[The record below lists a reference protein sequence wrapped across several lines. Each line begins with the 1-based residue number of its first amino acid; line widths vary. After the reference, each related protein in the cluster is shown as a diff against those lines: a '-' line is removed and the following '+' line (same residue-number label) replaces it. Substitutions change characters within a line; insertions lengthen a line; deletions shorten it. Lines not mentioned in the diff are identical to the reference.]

1 MLRIKAKKQ
10 LPPLSDKV
18 VHDRLLKS
26 IRRTIR
32 KSGISADE
40 KIKIIVSLIVETG
53 GVDVCSCYV
62 ARPGDVLELYATKG
76 LDERATHETFL
87 RVGEGLVG
95 EIALKRKPQAF
106 EDIWNHASFVYKP
119 ETGEKAFQSLA
130 GVPIMQDNVL
140 LGVLCV
146 QTVESITY
154 PATFLELLSV
164 IAMAL
169 SGIVAAIAT
178 GSVEKK
184 MIGGQQHRKFEA
196 TKIIAGIALGRAYVH
211 KRVALGKVLASSTSR
226 ETKRLESAIKTV
238 ETEINHLVSKPNMSD
253 EQKGILETYLMFM
266 RDKGWQNKMIKSIG
280 EGLTA
285 EAAVQRVCGEIAER
299 MRLMTDTY
307 IKERIHDFQDL
318 SNRLMRHL
326 RGEQI
331 VSTGKLPKNTVL
343 VAKSLGP
350 AELLDY
356 DITRIKAIVLEEGSQ
371 TMHVV
376 IVARSFN
383 IPVVAGIHN
392 ISEIVQNDDVLGVDA
407 DNGFL
412 YVNPSDEVLD
422 DFETKIKVQRRLQ
435 TRLAQLSE
443 LPAVTTDGVEISLN
457 INAGL
462 SSDLINAKAS
472 LFDGIGLYR
481 TELPFM
487 SSEQLP
493 DIHEQTQIYRRV
505 IQEMKDKPVVFRTL
519 DIGSDKVLPYFENR
533 GEKNPAMGWRSIRI
547 TLDRR
552 AILRGQLRAFIRAS
566 AQRELSIMFPMIANV
581 DEFRQAKQTLDFE
594 LAREKEKGNALPKA
608 VKVGTMLEV
617 PSLLFQ
623 LEELVKEVDFISIGT
638 NDLAQFLFA
647 TDRSN
652 PIIWTRYD
660 TLSPAFLKM
669 LRYVHEVCA
678 KANVPCSICGEMAS
692 RPLEC
697 VALIG
702 LGYKKLSMN
711 PSALGMVKAVVRSMN
726 QKQTESFLMR
736 HLSDTVETLRP
747 LLQSYAIDHDIFI

>member
-1 MLRIKAKKQ
+1 MLTPKEPHR
-10 LPPLSDKV
+10 LLLSDKSTF
-18 VHDRLLKS
+18 DRLLKS
-26 IRRTIR
+26 VRRAVR
-32 KSGISADE
+32 KSGIPTEE
-40 KIKIIVSLIVETG
+40 KINTIVSLVADTIG
-53 GVDVCSCYV
+53 LDVCSCYIV
-62 ARPGDVLELYATKG
+62 RPGDVLELYASKG
-76 LDERATHETFL
+76 LERQSVHETFL
-87 RVGEGLVG
+87 RIGEGLVG

-106 EDIWNHASFVYKP
+106 DDIWNHASFVYKP
-119 ETGEKAFQSLA
+119 ETGEKAFHSLA
-130 GVPIMQDNVL
+130 GVPILQENIL

-146 QTVESITY
+146 QTVESVSY
-154 PATFLELLSV
+154 PSEFLELLSV

-169 SGIVAAIAT
+169 SGILATVAT
-178 GSVEKK
+178 GSLEKK
-184 MIGGQQHRKFEA
+184 IAVGRQHKKFEA

-211 KRVALGKVLASSTSR
+211 KRVALGKVLASSTSK
-226 ETKRLESAIKTV
+226 EIKRLDAAMKEV
-238 ETEINHLVSKPNMSD
+238 EAEINHLLSKPDMTG
-253 EQKGILETYLMFM
+253 EQKGILETYLMFV
-266 RDKGWQNKMIKSIG
+266 RDKGWQNKMTKSIG
-280 EGLTA
+280 DGLTA
-285 EAAVQRVCGEIAER
+285 EAAVQRVCGEIADR

-318 SNRLMRHL
+318 ANRLMRHL

-331 VSTGKLPKNTVL
+331 VSTKKMSKNTIL

-356 DITRIKAIVLEEGSQ
+356 DVSRIKAIVLEEGSQ

-383 IPVVAGIHN
+383 IPVIAGIKN
-392 ISEIVQNDDVLGVDA
+392 ISTIVLDDDVLGVDA

-412 YVNPSDEVLD
+412 YVNPSDEVSD
-422 DFETKIKVQRRLQ
+422 SFEARIKVQRRLQ

-443 LPAVTTDGVEISLN
+443 LPAVTLDGTEISLN

-462 SSDLINAKAS
+462 PSDLMNAKSA

-493 DIHEQTQIYRRV
+493 NIQEQTNIYRRV
-505 IQEMKDKPVVFRTL
+505 VQEMKDKPVVFRTL

-552 AILRGQLRAFIRAS
+552 AILRGQLRAFIRAC
-566 AQRELSIMFPMIANV
+566 AGKKLHVMFPMITNI
-581 DEFRQAKQTLDFE
+581 DEFRQAKEVLKIE
-594 LAREKEKGNALPKA
+594 LSREKEKGNPLPKEIKA
-608 VKVGTMLEV
+608 GTMLEV

-623 LEELVKEVDFISIGT
+623 LEELVKEVDFVSIGT

-652 PIIWTRYD
+652 SMIWTRYD

-669 LRYVHEVCA
+669 LRYVHDVCMQ
-678 KANVPCSICGEMAS
+678 ANVPCSICGEMAS

-711 PSALGMVKAVVRSMN
+711 PGALGMVKAVVRSID
-726 QKQTESFLMR
+726 QKRTESFLMR
-736 HLSDTVETLRP
+736 HLSDTVESLRP